1 MKRVFLFVGI
11 VALFAV
17 SCSNGKTDSAVAD
30 EAAQDSMK
38 IESLEAEKESVM
50 SLMGEIRS
58 NLIESNGL
66 ENIVTYQEF
75 KSESP

>member
-38 IESLEAEKESVM
+38 IESLEAEKDSLM
-50 SLMGEIRS
+50 SLMGEIS
-58 NLIESNGL
+58 SMEMLETLDQCLNG
-66 ENIVTYQEF
+66 EM
-75 KSESP
+75 